1 MNTPTHPPQQAS
13 APLIPTGEAQV
24 GVVSKAQP
32 AATAPEQTLQP
43 EPVLEHRI
51 EVPPAPT
58 PASAAASAP
67 AAATDA
73 APAGTVQARVQ
84 ELASAAPLQDSPP
97 VPIPERMNQLSAE
110 NKRLR
115 DDMQSLEKA
124 LKKTLN

>member
-1 MNTPTHPPQQAS
+1 MNTPTNPPHNPS

-24 GVVSKAQP
+24 GVVPKAQP
-32 AATAPEQTLQP
+32 ADAAPEQTLQP
-43 EPVLEHRI
+43 EPVVERRV
-51 EVPPAPT
+51 EVPEA
-58 PASAAASAP
+58 PASAAAPAP
-67 AAATDA
+67 AAPA
-73 APAGTVQARVQ
+73 AGTVQARVQ
-84 ELASAAPLQDSPP
+84 ELASAVPLQDSPP

>member
-1 MNTPTHPPQQAS
+1 MNTPTNPPQSPS

-24 GVVSKAQP
+24 GVVSKAKP
-32 AATAPEQTLQP
+32 AAPAPEQTLQP
-43 EPVLEHRI
+43 EPVVERRV
-51 EVPPAPT
+51 EVPEA
-58 PASAAASAP
+58 PASAAAAAP
-67 AAATDA
+67 TEA
-73 APAGTVQARVQ
+73 APASTLQARVQ

-124 LKKTLN
+124 LKKSLN